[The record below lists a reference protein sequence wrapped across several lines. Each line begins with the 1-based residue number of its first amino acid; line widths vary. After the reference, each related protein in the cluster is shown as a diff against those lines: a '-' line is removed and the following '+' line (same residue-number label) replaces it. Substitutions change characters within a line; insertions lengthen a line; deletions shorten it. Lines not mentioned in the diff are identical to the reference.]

1 MKAVSIKKPGS
12 AAELTMD
19 ERKKP
24 MPQEGELL
32 VKVKATAINRTDI
45 MKRENQQLQ
54 SPYPILGVEMAGV
67 VEENNSSDKNFT
79 PGTRVASL
87 VNEGSYAE
95 YVTVPAERAIVLPD
109 EISFVEGTAIPEVF
123 LTAYQTL
130 YWLGELKQGETVL
143 IHAGGSG
150 VGTAAIQL
158 AKQLTGA
165 KVITTAGSAEKLD
178 FCKKLGADETINYKT
193 EDFSERVLEL
203 TDGKGVDLILDF
215 IGASYWE
222 KNLKSIK
229 VDGRWILI
237 GVLGGATVEN
247 VNLGALLGKRV
258 SLIGTLLTPRSDEY
272 KAELTHEFAE
282 KALPL
287 FAADKIHPI
296 VDRVFP
302 FEEAADAHR
311 YMEDNKNTGKII
323 LSLEKEDSRD

>member
-1 MKAVSIKKPGS
+1 MKVVSIKKPGS
-12 AAELTMD
+12 AAELIME
-19 ERKKP
+19 ERAKP
-24 MPQEGELL
+24 TPQKGELL

-45 MKRENQQLQ
+45 MKRENQRLKP
-54 SPYPILGVEMAGV
+54 PYPILGVEMAGV
-67 VEENNSSDKNFT
+67 VEENNSSNKAFT

-109 EISFVEGTAIPEVF
+109 ETTFEEGTAIPEVF

-130 YWLGELKQGETVL
+130 YWLGELQQDETVL

-165 KVITTAGSAEKLD
+165 KVITTAGSAEKLN
-178 FCKKLGADETINYKT
+178 FCKRLGADETINYKT
-193 EDFSERVLEL
+193 EDFSERVLEM

-229 VDGRWILI
+229 VDGHWILI
-237 GVLGGATVEN
+237 GVLGGATAEN

-272 KAELTHEFAE
+272 KAELTHAFAE

-323 LSLEKEDSRD
+323 LSLEKVDSRD

>member
-1 MKAVSIKKPGS
+1 MKAVSIKKPGN
-12 AAELTMD
+12 AAELIIED
-19 ERKKP
+19 REKP
-24 MPQEGELL
+24 TPRNGELL

-54 SPYPILGVEMAGV
+54 RPYPILGVEMAGV
-67 VEENNSSDKNFT
+67 VEENNSLNKDFE

-95 YVTVPAERAIVLPD
+95 YVTVPAERAIVMPD
-109 EISFVEGTAIPEVF
+109 ETSFAEGTAIPEVF

-158 AKQLTGA
+158 AKQLTDA
-165 KVITTAGSAEKLD
+165 KVITTAGSKEKLD
-178 FCKKLGADETINYKT
+178 FCKKLGADETINYNT
-193 EDFSERVLEL
+193 EDFSKRVVEI

-222 KNLKSIK
+222 KNLTSIK

-237 GVLGGATVEN
+237 GVLGGSTVGN
-247 VNLGALLGKRV
+247 VDLGALLGKRI
-258 SLIGTLLTPRSDEY
+258 SLIGTLLTPRSDQY
-272 KAELTHEFAE
+272 KAELTSEFAE

-287 FAADKIHPI
+287 FKAEKIHPV

-302 FEEAADAHR
+302 FEEVADAHR

-323 LSLEKEDSRD
+323 LSLEKEDRRD

>member
-1 MKAVSIKKPGS
+1 MKAVSIKKPGN
-12 AAELTMD
+12 AAELIIED
-19 ERKKP
+19 REKP
-24 MPQEGELL
+24 TAQNGELL

-54 SPYPILGVEMAGV
+54 RPYPILGVEMAGV
-67 VEENNSSDKNFT
+67 VEENNSLNKDFES
-79 PGTRVASL
+79 GTRVASL

-109 EISFVEGTAIPEVF
+109 ETSFAEGTAIPEVF

-158 AKQLTGA
+158 AKQLTNA
-165 KVITTAGSAEKLD
+165 KVITTAGSKDKLD
-178 FCKKLGADETINYKT
+178 FCKKLGADETINYNT
-193 EDFSERVLEL
+193 EDFSKRVVEI

-222 KNLKSIK
+222 KNLTSIK

-237 GVLGGATVEN
+237 GVLGGSTVEN
-247 VNLGALLGKRV
+247 VDLGALLGKRI
-258 SLIGTLLTPRSDEY
+258 SLIGTLLTPRSDQY
-272 KAELTHEFAE
+272 KAELTSEFAE
-282 KALPL
+282 KTLPL
-287 FAADKIHPI
+287 FKAEKIHPV

-302 FEEAADAHR
+302 FEEVADAHR

-323 LSLEKEDSRD
+323 LSLEKEDRRD

>member
-1 MKAVSIKKPGS
+1 MKAVSIKKPGN
-12 AAELTMD
+12 AAELIIED
-19 ERKKP
+19 REKP
-24 MPQEGELL
+24 TPRNGELL

-54 SPYPILGVEMAGV
+54 RPYPILGVEMAGV
-67 VEENNSSDKNFT
+67 VEENNSLNKDFE

-95 YVTVPAERAIVLPD
+95 YVTVPAERAIVMPD
-109 EISFVEGTAIPEVF
+109 ETSFAEGTAIPEVF

-158 AKQLTGA
+158 AKQLTNA
-165 KVITTAGSAEKLD
+165 KVITTAGSKDKLD
-178 FCKKLGADETINYKT
+178 FCKKLGADETINYNT
-193 EDFSERVLEL
+193 EDFSKRVVEI

-222 KNLKSIK
+222 KNLTSIK

-237 GVLGGATVEN
+237 GVLGGSTVEN
-247 VNLGALLGKRV
+247 VDLGALLGKRI
-258 SLIGTLLTPRSDEY
+258 SLIGTLLTPRSDQY
-272 KAELTHEFAE
+272 KAELTSEFAE
-282 KALPL
+282 KTLPL
-287 FAADKIHPI
+287 FKAEKIHPV

-302 FEEAADAHR
+302 FEEVADAHR

-323 LSLEKEDSRD
+323 LSLEKEDRRD

>member
-1 MKAVSIKKPGS
+1 MKAVSVKKPGS
-12 AAELTMD
+12 AAELSIE
-19 ERKKP
+19 ERDKP
-24 MPQEGELL
+24 TPQTGELL

-54 SPYPILGVEMAGV
+54 QPYPILGVEMAGV
-67 VEENNSSDKNFT
+67 VEENNSSNKSFA

-95 YVTVPAERAIVLPD
+95 YVTVPADRAIVLPD
-109 EISFVEGTAIPEVF
+109 ETSFAEGTAIPEVF

-130 YWLGELKQGETVL
+130 YWLGELKEGETVL

-165 KVITTAGSAEKLD
+165 KVITTAGSKDKLD

-193 EDFSERVLEL
+193 EDFSERVLEM
-203 TDGKGVDLILDF
+203 TDGKGVELILDF
-215 IGASYWE
+215 VGASYWE
-222 KNLKSIK
+222 KNLTAIK
-229 VDGRWILI
+229 IDGRWILI
-237 GVLGGATVEN
+237 GVLGGSTVEN
-247 VNLGALLGKRV
+247 VNLGALLGKRI

-272 KAELTHEFAE
+272 KAELTKEFTE
-282 KALPL
+282 KALAL
-287 FAADKIHPI
+287 FKADKIQPV
-296 VDRVFP
+296 VDRIFP
-302 FEEAADAHR
+302 FEEVADAHR

-323 LSLEKEDSRD
+323 LSLEKEDCTD